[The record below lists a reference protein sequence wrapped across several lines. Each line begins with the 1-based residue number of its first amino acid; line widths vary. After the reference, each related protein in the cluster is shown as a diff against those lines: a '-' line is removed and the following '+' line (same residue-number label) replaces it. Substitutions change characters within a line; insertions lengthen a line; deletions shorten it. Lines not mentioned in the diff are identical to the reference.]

1 MLNDEE
7 KSSYYKVIS
16 IDEEELTIQEEKYE
30 NIRRIKQSKKL
41 FKLQI
46 QFKKNKTLQLK
57 EK

>member
-1 MLNDEE
+1 MLNDEK

-46 QFKKNKTLQLK
+46 QFKKIKHYS
-57 EK
+57 